1 MRACESD
8 ADAKGRRCRGPRT
21 DAARNR
27 TRILDAAQEM
37 FVEQGPQAPLD
48 EIARRAGVGNAT
60 RYRHFSGRH
69 ALLAE
74 VIERVTMACADAAGE
89 AAAQED
95 DPFAAL
101 SRFVQAAARQR
112 LACLCCLSDELAGVR
127 PELTRQKDRLVHAT
141 QLLLTRAQQA
151 GQVRTDVSLEELMT
165 AVTQRSRPLPG
176 TNWSATDQFRPR
188 ILQLYLDGL
197 LVPNPA

>member
-1 MRACESD
+1 MRTCGSD
-8 ADAKGRRCRGPRT
+8 ADTEGRRCRGLRT

-27 TRILDAAQEM
+27 ARILDAAQEM

-60 RYRHFSGRH
+60 LYRHFSGRE

-74 VIERVTMACADAAGE
+74 VLERVAVACAEAAGDAA
-89 AAAQED
+89 ARED

-101 SRFVQAAARQR
+101 SRFLQAAARQR
-112 LACLCCLSDELAGVR
+112 VASLCCLSGELASVR
-127 PELTRQKDRLVHAT
+127 PELTRQKDRLVHSA

-151 GQVRTDVSLEELMT
+151 GQVRSDVCLEELMA
-165 AVTQRSRPLPG
+165 AVTQLSRPLPG
-176 TNWSATDQFRPR
+176 TKWSAVDQFSPR
-188 ILQLYLDGL
+188 ILQLFLDGL
-197 LVPNPA
+197 LVPDPV